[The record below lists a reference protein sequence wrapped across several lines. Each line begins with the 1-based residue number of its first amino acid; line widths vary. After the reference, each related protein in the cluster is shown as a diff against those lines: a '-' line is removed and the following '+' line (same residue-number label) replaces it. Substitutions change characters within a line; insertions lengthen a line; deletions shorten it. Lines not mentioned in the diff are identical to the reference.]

1 MESLNEQFEK
11 GQNMRSLM
19 AQGDP
24 SHYTLPGIDQLAPD
38 LKRIINEALF
48 GQIWTPARPGPQAP
62 LHGHH
67 LSVDGPGAI
76 TPAAPPHRAGTQPR
90 SNA

>member
-1 MESLNEQFEK
+1 MESLNERFEK

-48 GQIWTPARPGPQAP
+48 ARSGPGPDLIP
-62 LHGHH
+62 H
-67 LSVDGPGAI
+67 
-76 TPAAPPHRAGTQPR
+76 TAAWSPSQL
-90 SNA
+90 

>member
-1 MESLNEQFEK
+1 MESLNERYDK

-48 GQIWTPARPGPQAP
+48 GVSPDNLGPSP
-62 LHGHH
+62 NP
-67 LSVDGPGAI
+67 SVRRK
-76 TPAAPPHRAGTQPR
+76 T
-90 SNA
+90 